1 MNRQSSSASA
11 TQFLLVVLKYQKP
24 LASLFS
30 QEDTLVPLA
39 PQAASGTLT
48 GQPKVSMDA

>member
-1 MNRQSSSASA
+1 MNRQSSSASEA
-11 TQFLLVVLKYQKP
+11 QFSPVVLKYQKP

-39 PQAASGTLT
+39 PQAASGNLN
-48 GQPKVSMDA
+48 GQPKVSMDE